1 MTRTDTPLAGLC
13 VVEPKIH
20 GDPRGFFLETYN
32 RRALEAVGIPTAFV
46 QDNLS
51 RSRRGVVRG
60 LHWQAGRPQAKL
72 VSVLAGEVYDAAVD
86 LRRGSPTFGKWWAG
100 RLDSTTRKML
110 YIPEGFAHG
119 FCVLSETADFF
130 YKCSDFYSPPDERGL
145 LWNDPALAIPW
156 PLGGASPVVSARDAA
171 WPTLERLCSSDLPR

>member
-1 MTRTDTPLAGLC
+1 MKRLDTPLAGLC
-13 VVEPKIH
+13 VLEPKIH
-20 GDPRGFFLETYN
+20 GDARGFFMETYN
-32 RRALEAVGIPTAFV
+32 RRTLEAVGITTLFV

-60 LHWQAGRPQAKL
+60 LHWQVGRPQAKL
-72 VSVLAGEVYDAAVD
+72 VSVLAGEAYDVAVD
-86 LRRGSPTFGKWWAG
+86 LRRGSPTHGRWWAD
-100 RLDSTTRKML
+100 RLDGTSRKMI

-145 LWNDPALAIPW
+145 LWNDPALGIPW
-156 PLGGASPVVSARDAA
+156 PLEGLSPIVSARDAA
-171 WPTLERLCSSDLPR
+171 WPPLSRLSPSDLPG